1 MPAAAL
7 PIPDQGLKGAFCL
20 SRNLK
25 QSGCSQVTDF
35 CLFPWLQEDNTH
47 THALSGFLAMGNMS
61 LEVHLP
67 SPPQTGG
74 IKGKIQGVQG
84 AHLPSQS
91 SAEGGGAV
99 FQSTGVIWIPAVS

>member
-1 MPAAAL
+1 
-7 PIPDQGLKGAFCL
+7 
-20 SRNLK
+20 
-25 QSGCSQVTDF
+25 
-35 CLFPWLQEDNTH
+35 
-47 THALSGFLAMGNMS
+47 MGNMS